1 MANINRNE
9 TLRKFEELYTTQTRF
24 KVFDKVYIFEKFIDK
39 VLDFN
44 RKINFDTKYE
54 NLQKITT
61 AEELVEIYQLRS
73 EIYGNLGYQNEFPDY
88 LPNMNFDFY
97 DENSAIIYTKSNN
110 EITSTCRLIFDS
122 DKNLPIE
129 EKIDLSTIRNTF
141 QKIAET
147 SRLMVKNEQK
157 SLNMAFKFLT
167 TGIYNIL
174 VQNNLDATL
183 AICTQE
189 HLKLYQKLGGITI
202 QKELESYGHLEQPF
216 AISTWNPNEVSRF
229 FQKAF
234 LKAS

>member
-9 TLRKFEELYTTQTRF
+9 TLQKFEELYTTQTSF
-24 KVFDKVYIFEKFIDK
+24 KVFDKVFIFEKFIDK
-39 VLDFN
+39 VLNFN
-44 RKINFDTKYE
+44 RKINFDTNYE

-97 DENSAIIYTKSNN
+97 DETSAIIYTKNNN

-122 DKNLPIE
+122 DRNLPIE
-129 EKIDLSTIRNTF
+129 EKMDLSTIRNIF
-141 QKIAET
+141 PKIAET

-157 SLNMAFKFLT
+157 GLNMAFKFLT